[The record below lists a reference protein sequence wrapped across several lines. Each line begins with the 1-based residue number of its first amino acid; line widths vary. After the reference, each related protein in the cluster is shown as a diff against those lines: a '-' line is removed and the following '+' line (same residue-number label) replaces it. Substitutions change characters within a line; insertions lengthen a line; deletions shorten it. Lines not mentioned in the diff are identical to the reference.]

1 MRGATQP
8 SRTMIYHRFCTRRF
22 GHMEAGQPIEP
33 FPQPKRERAQAAPPV
48 EEELCDFEIER
59 QKNIA
64 RNQELLRQLGLA

>member
-1 MRGATQP
+1 MRVIETELTGKPAVFYVAAN
-8 SRTMIYHRFCTRRF
+8 SYSK
-22 GHMEAGQPIEP
+22 GEP
-33 FPQPKRERAQAAPPV
+33 FTQPKRERAQAAPPV